1 MAWTAEQEA
10 AIKARGASIV
20 VSAAAGSGKTSV
32 LTERIAALLSEPD
45 FPAEKTVV
53 VTFTRDAAGEVRSRM
68 NRKLTERI
76 LADPENTW
84 LRRQHTM
91 LQSAHISTIHSFCF
105 SLMREQFAALDISAG
120 FRQMDENEETDVR
133 AAALRQVL
141 EDFSRRADS
150 EPDAKESQR
159 LLLEAFCTG
168 DDRPLEE
175 MILSLFELTQNTPF
189 GEYLLRDAA
198 KACES
203 GTMREKAA
211 AVLTE
216 RLDSILSLYAKAM
229 EYAKQIDA
237 EKVMA
242 FLQDEITQIEAVR
255 NAVPEGDFAHI
266 GTLMQQM
273 KKGSRLT
280 VPLKKY
286 PQESVCIR
294 ALRNHALDSFEALRD
309 DWSVPLQFAEQ
320 DLPRHAQILRAL
332 SGLVQ
337 DFSEELM
344 RRKRERNAFG
354 FGDAMTMTLSLL
366 AKREPDGRITKTPL
380 AEQLSQ
386 QYACIMIDEFQDSD
400 DQQDLIFRMLSRG
413 GSAEK
418 YGDNLFVV
426 GDSKQCIYRFRNANP
441 KNFYHAMKEG
451 APYHG
456 PQLTENTCIH
466 LNRNFRS
473 AQEVVDVV
481 NHVFGQLMTERI
493 GEISYDETQA
503 LVRGADYPEAR
514 RPAEFV
520 MVPQKGVSAPDAP
533 KYIAERIAF
542 HLNNGTPVRGEDG
555 SLRPCEARDFL
566 ILMRNSTRF
575 PAYADALKARGIPVR
590 TPEQKGYLQSP
601 EIMLLLDILRAVDN
615 PLLEIPVTAAMLS
628 PMFGFTLDELVAVRL
643 YDRKSKLFRAMN
655 KMKQDAESGEAQPDA
670 ALLQKVCSFLD
681 FLESMRLCSAMD
693 TPEQLIRR
701 IYRQTDFLGL
711 MQMTPGGAQKK
722 ANLRALISYARTFE
736 ENRGGGLSAFLRYL
750 DGFLSRRSDLKG
762 GGVPAGTEN
771 VVRMMTIHGSKGLE
785 APFVI
790 LTDTGHP
797 FSTEDARKPY
807 QYHADYGIGFRLH
820 DPETHSVGRSLPWVL
835 IYAQNRRETVSE
847 ELRLLYV
854 ALTRAREYLI
864 ISLPYAASTGGDLAD
879 YAAEQTA
886 FGGQTDALTESVN
899 CYKDWLY
906 MALVRNPACEAL
918 RRKFNLEC
926 GSDAKQMMLPA
937 VFCTE
942 ALPEDNAEAA
952 AQEAASVQA
961 DPALLTLL
969 EQQCS
974 WHYESRL
981 ASLTAK
987 YGVSELA
994 KAEDFSAPL
1003 RRPQFVREQHGL
1015 SGAERGTA
1023 VHTFMQYA
1031 EFAAAAQDLSAETD
1045 RLESQGRLTARQ
1057 ANAVRKSSI
1066 GRFFASELYQRI
1078 ANAEKVWREQK
1089 FTVRLRDLTLTGPL
1103 EQLGRDYAGTDG
1115 MLIGIMDLVFAEK
1128 DGIVLVD
1135 YKTDRAAN
1143 AEALLEQYTEQIRLY
1158 AEALHL
1164 LFSKPVKACYLYSVT
1179 LNRTIPVTL

>member
-10 AIKARGASIV
+10 AIQARGASVV

-150 EPDAKESQR
+150 EADAKEAQR
-159 LLLEAFCTG
+159 LLLEAFCAG
-168 DDRPLEE
+168 DDRPLED
-175 MILSLFELTQNTPF
+175 MLLSLFELTQNTPF
-189 GEYLLRDAA
+189 GEYLLEDAA
-198 KACES
+198 RACES
-203 GTMREKAA
+203 ETLREKAA
-211 AVLTE
+211 AALTE
-216 RLDSILSLYAKAM
+216 QLDSILSLFTRAM
-229 EYAKQIDA
+229 DYAKQIEA
-237 EKVMA
+237 EKAMA
-242 FLQDEITQIEAVR
+242 VLQDEITQIEAVR
-255 NAVPEGDFAHI
+255 NAVPEGDFARI

-273 KKGSRLT
+273 KQGRLT
-280 VPLKKY
+280 VPKKQ
-286 PQESVCIR
+286 PQESACIK
-294 ALRNHALDSFEALRD
+294 ALRNHALESFKSLRK
-309 DWSVPLQFAEQ
+309 DWAVPLQFAES
-320 DLPRHAQILRAL
+320 DLPRHARILRAL
-332 SGLVQ
+332 SGLVRA
-337 DFSEELM
+337 FSEELM
-344 RRKRERNAFG
+344 RRKKERNAFG

-366 AKREPDGRITKTPL
+366 AKREPDGSITKTPL

-456 PQLTENTCIH
+456 PQLTENTCIC

-481 NHVFGQLMTERI
+481 NHVFGQLMTEQV
-493 GEISYDETQA
+493 GEISYDDTQA

-520 MVPQKGVSAPDAP
+520 MVPQKGASAPDTP
-533 KYIAERIAF
+533 KYIAARIAY
-542 HLNNGTPVRGEDG
+542 HLSAGTPVRGEDG

-566 ILMRNSTRF
+566 ILMRNGTRF
-575 PAYADALKARGIPVR
+575 PEYADALKACGIPVR
-590 TPEQKGYLQSP
+590 SPEQKGYLQSP
-601 EIMLLLDILRAVDN
+601 EIVLLLDILRAVDN
-615 PLLEIPVTAAMLS
+615 PLLEIPVAAAMLS
-628 PMFGFTLDELVAVRL
+628 PMIGFTLDELLAVRL
-643 YDRKSKLFRAMN
+643 YDRKNNLFRTMM
-655 KMKQDAESGEAQPDA
+655 KMRQDAENGDAKPDA
-670 ALLQKVCSFLD
+670 ELLRKVCSFLD
-681 FLESMRLCSAMD
+681 FLEAMRLCSAMD

-750 DGFLSRRSDLKG
+750 DGFLARKTDLKG

-790 LTDTGHP
+790 LTDTGHL
-797 FSTEDARKPY
+797 FSAEDARKPY
-807 QYHADYGIGFRLH
+807 QYHADFGIGFRLH
-820 DPETHSVGRSLPWVL
+820 DPETHSAGRSLPWVL
-835 IYAQNRRETVSE
+835 IYAQNRKETVSE

-864 ISLPYAASTGGDLAD
+864 ISLPYANKTGEDLMN
-879 YAAEQTA
+879 YAAEQIA
-886 FGGQTDALTESVN
+886 FGGQTDALSETAGS
-899 CYKDWLY
+899 YRDWLY
-906 MALVRNPACEAL
+906 MALVRNPACETL
-918 RRKFNLEC
+918 RRMFGLEC
-926 GSDAKQMMLPA
+926 GTDAKQMMLPA

-961 DPALLTLL
+961 DPELLALL
-969 EQQCS
+969 EQQCG

-1031 EFAAAAQDLSAETD
+1031 DFAAAAKDPDAETD
-1045 RLESQGRLTARQ
+1045 RLEAQGRLTARQ
-1057 ANAVRKSSI
+1057 AMAVRKSSI
-1066 GRFFASELYQRI
+1066 GRFFESKLYQRI
-1078 ANAEKVWREQK
+1078 ANAERIWREQK

-1179 LNRTIPVTL
+1179 LNQTVPVTL